1 MIKVKVSCSN
11 LGPGSD
17 WVSPSTSGL
26 TKITP
31 LLKMYHKLLTL
42 LLAVKGNANLLL
54 VIPLTVTDEK
64 NVI

>member
-1 MIKVKVSCSN
+1 M
-11 LGPGSD
+11 
-17 WVSPSTSGL
+17 SPSTSGL

-64 NVI
+64 M